1 MGKPIVYCGGCGK
14 SLREEEFLK
23 GRAQLI
29 DNSPFCGVCRPVKT
43 PPPPPS
49 SRKLVVLSAPPVAT
63 LAPPRRTEAGPAP
76 SKSLY
81 VSGVLVA
88 CLVVALIWG
97 ALRTSGSASSPPEPD
112 LALTTIQTLESF
124 AATSTDPDAILRR
137 CQEDRMKVWGTPYQS
152 RLEAV
157 EARARKD
164 RDVRNRLAAL
174 TTPPKP
180 APVPIPPTPPVVPAV
195 AKRPGPTGRVLY
207 SENFSQGSGAIKQGV
222 VVDGALA
229 LPKSGAWITGGFPDP
244 IGPTWTLRF
253 KVKPVRDIASMEF
266 VIYSSKSRA
275 NHWYFVRG
283 LKKDQWTLV
292 EATAPQ
298 IHRGRLPAGPTV
310 QGEIAQIIK
319 FYFEAQAPDGS
330 ILLDDIEVTE

>member
-14 SLREEEFLK
+14 SLREEEFVK

-29 DNSPFCGVCRPVKT
+29 DNSPFCGVCRPVT
-43 PPPPPS
+43 SPPPPPS
-49 SRKLVVLSAPPVAT
+49 SKKLVTAPPSPVAT
-63 LAPPRRTEAGPAP
+63 LAPPRRTEAAP
-76 SKSLY
+76 SPPRSLY
-81 VSGVLVA
+81 ISGVLVA

-97 ALRTSGSASSPPEPD
+97 ALRDPGSAPTPSEPN
-112 LALTTIQTLESF
+112 LALTTIQSLESF

-137 CQEDRMKVWGTPYQS
+137 CQEDRMKVWGTPHQS

-164 RDVRNRLAAL
+164 REVRNRLAAL

-180 APVPIPPTPPVVPAV
+180 APVPPTPPVVPAA
-195 AKRPGPTGRVLY
+195 AKRPGPPGNVLY
-207 SENFSQGSGAIKQGV
+207 SENFSQGIGKIKKGE

-229 LPKSGAWITGGFPDP
+229 LPKTGAWIEGLLPQP
-244 IGPTWTLRF
+244 VGPTWTLRF
-253 KVKPVRDIASMEF
+253 KAKPVRDIASMEV

-275 NHWYFVRG
+275 NHWYLVRG
-283 LKKDQWTLV
+283 LKKDQWNLV
-292 EATAPQ
+292 EATAGQ
-298 IHRGRLPAGPTV
+298 IHRGRLPGGPTF
-310 QGEIAQIIK
+310 QGETAQIIK

-330 ILLDDIEVTE
+330 ILLDDIEVSE